1 MKNTN
6 KQCAL
11 KGFLRQL
18 RIPIFLNSFLFIF
31 CSFFVSSIQAQDCFP
46 DTEAPVL
53 VCKKIDTLLLGWC
66 GNETVYA
73 IEFAAYAVD
82 NCSRYVKLTFDKEGK
97 IEYYESYWLL
107 RALDAS
113 NNYITIYAHDEAGN
127 VSECSSYCLPVSISN
142 YKVLCKLRGD
152 YYYIEEL
159 DKLKLGIRTQ
169 DTVIHPTALISNSD
183 PLDFRASIS
192 NINRLKSIVLNAV
205 DLPFNYWF
213 ISTVDVI
220 EASRIIIN
228 TSKYSSGM
236 NYLSADTNCDGEI
249 NLLDLY
255 KTYDYF
261 LGKIDKDDCIT
272 KPLLKFINDS
282 GLVLGNEISYELNQ
296 KSIPNIGF
304 CQRGDINRETKY
316 PYIQLINPISQI
328 AGVPFYWK
336 TKNQNLI
343 TGQNYLVEFELSDS
357 LNLFGLQSNFSFDP
371 DLIQI
376 DTFYSNLT
384 SYFSS
389 HKYSDDIQWIWLNL
403 SNPKFEHQ
411 FPKISCQI
419 TAKADTK
426 LGEAF
431 KPTVQTIS
439 NFLVDASGNARP
451 IGIEFSKVAGNHT
464 TLNDAEWLQVTPIP
478 SQGIVKIS
486 AMVSKEQVGYLELI
500 DVNGIL
506 IHKQLLKFQNAPLQV
521 VIPDVKS
528 GMYFAV
534 IRFAESKPILKT
546 FLMIRE

>member
-18 RIPIFLNSFLFIF
+18 RIPNFLNNFLLIF
-31 CSFFVSSIQAQDCFP
+31 CPILTSSIQAQDCFP
-46 DTEAPVL
+46 DTEPPVL
-53 VCKKIDTLLLGWC
+53 ICKKIDTLLLGWC
-66 GNETVYA
+66 GNEQVYA
-73 IEFAAYAVD
+73 SEFAAYAVD
-82 NCSRYVKLTFDKEGK
+82 NCSRYVRLTFDKEGK
-97 IEYYESYWLL
+97 MDYYESFWLL
-107 RALDAS
+107 MALDAS

-142 YKVLCKLRGD
+142 YKVLCKLQGD
-152 YYYIEEL
+152 YNYAEEL
-159 DKLKLGIRTQ
+159 DKLQLGIRTQ
-169 DTVIHPTALISNSD
+169 DTVIHPTFLNVNSN

-192 NINRLKSIVLNAV
+192 NISSLKSIVLKAL
-205 DLPFNYWF
+205 DLPFNRWF
-213 ISTVDVI
+213 ISTVDLI

-228 TSKYSSGM
+228 SSKYPSGM

-249 NLLDLY
+249 NLLDVY
-255 KTYDYF
+255 KTFEYI
-261 LGKIDKDDCIT
+261 LGRIDKDDCVA

-343 TGQNYLVEFELSDS
+343 KGQNYLVEFELSDS

-389 HKYSDDIQWIWLNL
+389 HKYSDDIQAIWLNF

-411 FPKISCQI
+411 YPKISFQI
-419 TAKADTK
+419 TAKADGM
-426 LGEAF
+426 LRNAF
-431 KPTVQTIS
+431 IS
-439 NFLVDASGNARP
+439 GDQSITNMAMDANGNSYPIAIEISAISGNQSTAKDDLDLKIYKDIPNKTVRLFGSIAPFENGLLSLYQIDGKTCYKKQIDSPGGVVNEFIEYP
-451 IGIEFSKVAGNHT
+451 ISGFYI
-464 TLNDAEWLQVTPIP
+464 LQ
-478 SQGIVKIS
+478 
-486 AMVSKEQVGYLELI
+486 LRL
-500 DVNGIL
+500 
-506 IHKQLLKFQNAPLQV
+506 
-521 VIPDVKS
+521 PDGSIK
-528 GMYFAV
+528 A
-534 IRFAESKPILKT
+534 IRL
-546 FLMIRE
+546 

>member
-1 MKNTN
+1 MKT
-6 KQCAL
+6 L
-11 KGFLRQL
+11 SS
-18 RIPIFLNSFLFIF
+18 IS
-31 CSFFVSSIQAQDCFP
+31 SFFAYLRLVCDTRIILNLIFVFSNFNFPTLHAQDCFP
-46 DTEAPVL
+46 DIEPPVL
-53 VCKKIDTLLLGWC
+53 ICKKIDTLMLGWC
-66 GNETVYA
+66 GNEQVYA
-73 IEFAAYAVD
+73 WEFVNYTVD
-82 NCSRYVKLTFDKEGK
+82 NCSKYVKITFDKEGK
-97 IEYYESYWLL
+97 LEWIESFILSIG
-107 RALDAS
+107 LDTS
-113 NNYITIYAHDEAGN
+113 NNFITIYAHDDAGN

-142 YKVLCKLRGD
+142 YKVLCKLQGD
-152 YYYIEEL
+152 YNYAEEL
-159 DKLKLGIRTQ
+159 DKLQLGIRTQ
-169 DTVIHPTALISNSD
+169 DTIIHPTTLISNSD

-213 ISTVDVI
+213 ISTVDLI

-249 NLLDLY
+249 NLLDLN

-261 LGKIDKDDCIT
+261 LGKIDKDDCIS

-343 TGQNYLVEFELSDS
+343 KGQNYLVEFELSDS
-357 LNLFGLQSNFSFDP
+357 LNLFGLQGNFNFDP

-376 DTFYSNLT
+376 DTFYSNLN
-384 SYFSS
+384 SYFGS
-389 HKYSDDIQWIWLNL
+389 HRYSDDIQWIWLNL

-419 TAKADTK
+419 TAKADGM
-426 LGEAF
+426 LRNAF
-431 KPTVQTIS
+431 ITGNQSITNMVIDANGNSFPLEIEISAISSTNTSLKDALNFEVISKPGMDEVSIRVGS
-439 NFLVDASGNARP
+439 IPFEKVNLSMYHLDGSLFLQRV
-451 IGIEFSKVAGNHT
+451 VH
-464 TLNDAEWLQVTPIP
+464 LQNGQLEELLHIPIP
-478 SQGIVKIS
+478 GFYFFQLSTKDEIIS
-486 AMVSKEQVGYLELI
+486 TG
-500 DVNGIL
+500 
-506 IHKQLLKFQNAPLQV
+506 
-521 VIPDVKS
+521 
-528 GMYFAV
+528 
-534 IRFAESKPILKT
+534 RFIK
-546 FLMIRE
+546 M